1 MADGYTRS
9 EGLSAGTAVAF
20 AVGNMV
26 GAGVFVLSGL
36 MVQTA
41 GPAAVLSYLL
51 CGILVAFTGLSYAVL
66 ASICPGDGGGYLYAH
81 HMLGPYPG
89 FLAGWGM
96 YISVTIASAFVLLG
110 LGIYANRLLGTAFD
124 PRIAALVGLALLT
137 VLNLRS
143 TAEAGR
149 AEVALVAA
157 KIVVLL
163 LVAAV
168 GVINLTPADLTP
180 FFPHGTGA
188 MLDGVTMVFFA
199 YLGFQ
204 VVAMMGG
211 EIKSSARVVPLATLA
226 SIGIVT
232 VIYCGVEVA
241 LLAAHLPA
249 YGDSSLFDAAVVF
262 FGGWGGTIIAIGAI
276 FSTLS
281 AANANII
288 GGSRVI
294 LSMAAEKQIPGRFA
308 ALKGKQPAN
317 AVLLSAGVAAGLILL
332 GNLGV
337 IVDLTNTVALVSM
350 GLVNI
355 SAVVLT
361 LGHRPVP
368 DDRTYFRIPFGPLIP
383 LVGAGSCILM
393 LATLPLPVLAAGG
406 AALLAGTIFFVV
418 EDTPEGERATA
429 EIREFIEREGR

>member
-1 MADGYTRS
+1 MDDGYTRS
-9 EGLSAGTAVAF
+9 GRLSAGTAVAL

-36 MVQTA
+36 MIQTA
-41 GPAAVLSYLL
+41 GPSAILSYL

-81 HMLGPYPG
+81 RMLGPYPG

-124 PRIAALVGLALLT
+124 PRTAALAGLALLT

-149 AEVALVAA
+149 AEVALVAV
-157 KIVVLL
+157 KIAILT

-168 GVINLTPADLTP
+168 GATYLTPADLTP
-180 FFPHGTGA
+180 FFPHGTGT
-188 MLDGVTMVFFA
+188 MFDGVAMVFFA

-204 VVAMMGG
+204 VATMMGG
-211 EIKSSARVVPLATLA
+211 EIRSSARVFPLATLA
-226 SIGIVT
+226 SIGIVA

-241 LLAAHLPA
+241 LLAAHLPE

-262 FGGWGGTIIAIGAI
+262 FGGWGETIIALGAI

-288 GGSRVI
+288 GGSRAI
-294 LSMAAEKQIPGRFA
+294 LTMAAEKQIAGLFA
-308 ALKGKQPAN
+308 ALRGEKPAN
-317 AVLLSAGVAAGLILL
+317 AVLLRQASRQ
-332 GNLGV
+332 
-337 IVDLTNTVALVSM
+337 D
-350 GLVNI
+350 
-355 SAVVLT
+355 
-361 LGHRPVP
+361 
-368 DDRTYFRIPFGPLIP
+368 
-383 LVGAGSCILM
+383 
-393 LATLPLPVLAAGG
+393 
-406 AALLAGTIFFVV
+406 
-418 EDTPEGERATA
+418 
-429 EIREFIEREGR
+429 